1 MLKYKLGGYFALKKK
16 KKKKKRCSFSISSWV
31 NLSMFDMK
39 LNKFVN
45 NAVLSN
51 FVFWSIDFCISTLGL
66 LGKVA
71 GLCHNDRNWQLSEHT
86 E

>member
-1 MLKYKLGGYFALKKK
+1 MLKYKLGGYFALEKKK

-51 FVFWSIDFCISTLGL
+51 FVLVDRFLHINAWITRQSRWS
-66 LGKVA
+66 
-71 GLCHNDRNWQLSEHT
+71 LS
-86 E
+86 